1 MHSATMRF
9 EYPFNERV
17 RTVLRLESLLDRI
30 HLLAQQSDSRMHQ
43 IALSSL
49 FDMLD
54 ITDRADIKSAISQD
68 LTRQRQT
75 LAGYADHPTANVQA
89 IEQIMLSI
97 DDALEALNNLGR
109 IGQAIRDNDWLVAI
123 RGRLSIAGA
132 AAQID
137 SPSLLAWQQR
147 TEVQRRADLKQW
159 LTSVEPLRC
168 AIQLTL
174 QLLRQSGEAA
184 SGSAAAGSYQRS
196 LEGKS
201 YHILQVWVDQEQG
214 VYPEM
219 SGNKHMMWVRFSR
232 LDENLKIHSANQ
244 DVNFKY
250 ALCGL

>member
-1 MHSATMRF
+1 
-9 EYPFNERV
+9 
-17 RTVLRLESLLDRI
+17 
-30 HLLAQQSDSRMHQ
+30 MHQ
-43 IALSSL
+43 IALTAL

-54 ITDRADIKSAISQD
+54 ITDRADIKSALSQD
-68 LTRQRQT
+68 LMRQRLT
-75 LAGYADHPTANVQA
+75 IAGYADHPTADVDA
-89 IEQIMLSI
+89 IERIVSSI
-97 DDALEALNNLGR
+97 DQVLDDLNNLGR
-109 IGQAIRDNDWLVAI
+109 IGQSIRDNDWLVAI

-147 TEVQRRADLKQW
+147 SEALRHADLSMW
-159 LTSVEPLRC
+159 LSSVEPLRR

-174 QLLRQSGEAA
+174 QLLRQAGESEAA
-184 SGSAAAGSYQRS
+184 LAHTGSFQRS
-196 LEGKS
+196 LDGKS
-201 YHILQVWVDQEQG
+201 YHILQVWVNKDDD

-232 LDENLKIHSANQ
+232 LDANLKIHSVNH

>member
-1 MHSATMRF
+1 MLF
-9 EYPFNERV
+9 EYPFNERI

-54 ITDRADIKSAISQD
+54 ITDRADIKSSISQD
-68 LTRQRQT
+68 LMRQRQT
-75 LAGYADHPTANVQA
+75 IAGFADHPTASTQA
-89 IEQIMLSI
+89 IEKTLQSI
-97 DDALEALNNLGR
+97 DEALEALNNLGR
-109 IGQAIRDNDWLVAI
+109 IGQTIRDNDWLVAI
-123 RGRLSIAGA
+123 RGRLSIAGS

-147 TEVQRRADLKQW
+147 NEPQRRANLNQW
-159 LTSVEPLRC
+159 LLSIEPLRY
-168 AIQLTL
+168 AINLTL
-174 QLLRQSGEAA
+174 ELLRQSGD
-184 SGSAAAGSYQRS
+184 SAFALATAGSYQRS

-201 YHILQVWVDQEQG
+201 YHILRVWVEQEDG

-244 DVNFKY
+244 EVKFKY

>member
-1 MHSATMRF
+1 MSSAVMRF

-17 RTVLRLESLLDRI
+17 RTLLRLESLLDRI
-30 HLLAQQSDSRMHQ
+30 HLLARQSDSRMHQ
-43 IALSSL
+43 IAMSSL
-49 FDMLD
+49 FELLD

-68 LTRQRQT
+68 LMRQRQT
-75 LAGYADHPTANVQA
+75 IAGYADHPTASVQA
-89 IEQIMLSI
+89 IEETVQSI
-97 DDALEALNNLGR
+97 DKALEALNNLGR
-109 IGQAIRDNDWLVAI
+109 IGQTIRDNDWLVAI

-137 SPSLLAWQQR
+137 SPSLLAWQHR
-147 TEVQRRADLKQW
+147 SEVRRHADLDQW
-159 LTSVEPLRC
+159 LLSIEPLRF

-174 QLLRQSGEAA
+174 LLLRQSGE
-184 SGSAAAGSYQRS
+184 SALALAPAGSYQRS

-201 YHILQVWVDQEQG
+201 YHILQVWVDQTES

-232 LDENLKIHSANQ
+232 LDENLKIHSVNQ
-244 DVNFKY
+244 EVNFKY

>member
-1 MHSATMRF
+1 MRF

-43 IALSSL
+43 IALNSL

-54 ITDRADIKSAISQD
+54 ITDRSDVKSAISQD

-75 LAGYADHPTANVQA
+75 IASYADHPTASIQA
-89 IEQIMLSI
+89 IEKTLESI
-97 DDALEALNNLGR
+97 DQALEALNNLGR
-109 IGQAIRDNDWLVAI
+109 IGQAVRDNDWLVAI

-147 TEVQRRADLKQW
+147 HVSQRHADLNQW
-159 LTSVEPLRC
+159 LSSVEPLRG
-168 AIQLTL
+168 AISLTL
-174 QLLRQSGEAA
+174 QLLRQSGE
-184 SGSAAAGSYQRS
+184 SALALATAGSYQRS

-201 YHILQVWVDQEQG
+201 YHILQVWVAQEDG

-232 LDENLKIHSANQ
+232 LDENLKIHSANHE
-244 DVNFKY
+244 VNFKY